1 MNIVEARK
9 WLIVASLSITGFQ
22 MVFLFIAPSLSYPI
36 SYPKNL
42 DLLQIVSPVF
52 LGYLGAASHFIFKK
66 NQVTI
71 SVDNE
76 YLGLLVKGP
85 IIIYCA
91 AIISAFSAF
100 AYSNRLDAEIGTGMS
115 IENLGNAV
123 SISLGVLAVTTSIIT
138 SYLFSVEGEPNKE
151 GK

>member
-22 MVFLFIAPSLSYPI
+22 MVFLFIAPTLGFPI

-66 NQVTI
+66 DQVST

-85 IIIYCA
+85 VLIYCV
-91 AIISAFSAF
+91 AIIAAFAAFAAF

-123 SISLGVLAVTTSIIT
+123 SISLGLLAVTTSIIT
-138 SYLFSVEGEPNKE
+138 SYLFSVEAK
-151 GK
+151 